1 MEIIVGEIVLGIWG
15 CILIIGS
22 IAIIIEKM
30 KVEANPLRKLFNGKK
45 ED

>member
-22 IAIIIEKM
+22 LIIIIEKM
-30 KVEANPLRKLFNGKK
+30 KVEANPLRKLFNEKK